1 MTEHERV
8 RLDSVERAI
17 ADIAAGKAVVVVDD
31 EDRENEGDI
40 IFAASRATPE
50 LMAFTIRHSSGVIC
64 VPMPAAMLDRL
75 EIPLMTPH
83 NKDRLR
89 TAYTI
94 SVDAR
99 DGVTT
104 GISAADRAHTA
115 RVLADSAT
123 EPWELTRPG
132 HVFPLRYREGGVLVR
147 RGHTEA
153 AVDLATLAG
162 LTPAGVL
169 VEVVNDDGTMKR
181 APELRA
187 FADEHGLAMISI
199 EDLVR
204 YRRRHEVLVDRVAET
219 RLPTRHGDFTAYG
232 YRITVDGSEHIA
244 LVHGDVAS
252 LAAND
257 EPVLVRVHSECLTGD
272 VFGSHRCDCGP
283 QLDEALAR
291 IVEEGAGI
299 VVYLRGHEGR
309 GIGLVAKLQAYQL
322 QDGGRDTVDANL
334 DLGLPADARHYGTAT
349 QVLRDLGVTNVRLL
363 TNNPDKTTSLEDFGI
378 RVHERVGAHPAPER
392 PQPGLPADQARPDG
406 PRPAPPGPGRRR
418 PGRRGR
424 PGRPDPRR
432 RARMSGTGAPDQEV
446 VDCADLKV
454 AVVAASWHTQVM
466 DGLLDGARRACA
478 DYGVTDPVVVRVPG
492 AFELPVAA
500 AALADEEYDAIVALG
515 VVIRGGTP
523 HFDFVCNAATD
534 GLTKVAVDH
543 RVPVGFGAAHLRH
556 RRAGARP
563 RRPRGLARGQGLRG
577 GVRGVPHRPRGAPAP
592 RARRDLSHPRS
603 PRAGPGPPAPTAS
616 P

>member
-1 MTEHERV
+1 MKQQHGGV
-8 RLDSVERAI
+8 KLDDVERAI

-31 EDRENEGDI
+31 EGRENEGDI
-40 IFAASRATPE
+40 IFAAAKATPE

-64 VPMPAAMLDRL
+64 VPMPGHMLDRL

-83 NKDRLR
+83 NRDRLR

-153 AVDLATLAG
+153 AVDLARLAG

-181 APELRA
+181 APQLRE

-204 YRRRHEVLVDRVAET
+204 YRRRTEVLVERKAET
-219 RLPTRHGDFTAYG
+219 RLPTRYGEFTAYG
-232 YRITVDGSEHIA
+232 YTMVDDGSEHVA
-244 LVHGDVAS
+244 LVHGDVS
-252 LAAND
+252 GP
-257 EPVLVRVHSECLTGD
+257 EPVLARVHSECLTGD
-272 VFGSHRCDCGP
+272 VFHSLRCDCGP
-283 QLDEALAR
+283 QLEEAMER
-291 IVEEGAGI
+291 IVAEGRGV

-334 DLGLPADARHYGTAT
+334 ELGLPADARHYGAAT
-349 QVLRDLGVTNVRLL
+349 QVLRDLGIVQVRLM
-363 TNNPDKTTSLEDFGI
+363 TNNPEKVEHLE
-378 RVHERVGAHPAPER
+378 
-392 PQPGLPADQARPDG
+392 
-406 PRPAPPGPGRRR
+406 
-418 PGRRGR
+418 
-424 PGRPDPRR
+424 
-432 RARMSGTGAPDQEV
+432 
-446 VDCADLKV
+446 
-454 AVVAASWHTQVM
+454 
-466 DGLLDGARRACA
+466 
-478 DYGVTDPVVVRVPG
+478 DYGVTVAERVP
-492 AFELPVAA
+492 LTPRPNDHN
-500 AALADEEYDAIVALG
+500 LAYL
-515 VVIRGGTP
+515 
-523 HFDFVCNAATD
+523 
-534 GLTKVAVDH
+534 LTKRDRMGHVLPDLTDVSTPIDN
-543 RVPVGFGAAHLRH
+543 PEGA
-556 RRAGARP
+556 
-563 RRPRGLARGQGLRG
+563 
-577 GVRGVPHRPRGAPAP
+577 
-592 RARRDLSHPRS
+592 D
-603 PRAGPGPPAPTAS
+603 T
-616 P
+616 